1 MTFIPAWRRGEGSVF
16 APLNAGLRP
25 IRIRFAASA
34 AYPVQLLGQP
44 FWAAGDLCM
53 TTREWSY
60 GDKVIH
66 AGKPEWGVGQV
77 TGASGAVHEGK
88 PCQRVVVRFERA
100 GVKTLSTAFAELRPA
115 SEAPSLAAA
124 QELEAVARGEA
135 QTTSN
140 GSPAGASRPGF
151 APEGAGWLNQ
161 AEAPSPIEVMS
172 RLPAAT
178 NDPFTP
184 LSARLK
190 AMIDLYRFTD
200 SGSSLLDWAAAQ
212 SGLKD
217 PLSHFSRHEL
227 EQLFKRFTFVR
238 DDHLKK
244 IVLEMKKHDPATM
257 QQMLKAAPPPV
268 QQALKRLDV
277 GR

>member
-1 MTFIPAWRRGEGSVF
+1 
-16 APLNAGLRP
+16 
-25 IRIRFAASA
+25 
-34 AYPVQLLGQP
+34 
-44 FWAAGDLCM
+44 M
-53 TTREWSY
+53 TTKEWSY

-66 AGKPEWGVGQV
+66 AGKPEWGIGQV
-77 TGASGAVHEGK
+77 TGASGATHEGK

-115 SEAPSLAAA
+115 AEAPSLAVAEEVKTVVRGETGSNGTA
-124 QELEAVARGEA
+124 SGGKNGGVPAPARGTA
-135 QTTSN
+135 MAGD
-140 GSPAGASRPGF
+140 GSG
-151 APEGAGWLNQ
+151 GWLDQ

-172 RLPAAT
+172 KLPGAT

-190 AMIDLYRFTD
+190 ATIDLFRFTD
-200 SGSSLLDWAAAQ
+200 SGGSLLDWAAAQ

-227 EQLFKRFTFVR
+227 EQLFKRFSFVR

-244 IVLEMKKHDPATM
+244 LVLDMKKHDPATM
-257 QQMLKAAPPPV
+257 QQMLRAAPPTV

>member
-1 MTFIPAWRRGEGSVF
+1 
-16 APLNAGLRP
+16 
-25 IRIRFAASA
+25 
-34 AYPVQLLGQP
+34 
-44 FWAAGDLCM
+44 M

-66 AGKPEWGVGQV
+66 AGKPEWGIGQV
-77 TGASGAVHEGK
+77 TGASGTVHEGK

-115 SEAPSLAAA
+115 TEGPALALVEEEPVLQTGAAA
-124 QELEAVARGEA
+124 ERSVGLTAKENG
-135 QTTSN
+135 TSAL
-140 GSPAGASRPGF
+140 PAGGPG
-151 APEGAGWLNQ
+151 GWLEK
-161 AEAPSPIEVMS
+161 AEAPSPVEVMC
-172 RLPAAT
+172 RLPAVA

-190 AMIDLYRFTD
+190 ATIDLYRFTD
-200 SGSSLLDWAAAQ
+200 SGGSLLDWAAAQ

-217 PLSHFSRHEL
+217 PLSRFSRHEL

-244 IVLEMKKHDPATM
+244 VVLEMKKHDALTM
-257 QQMLKAAPPPV
+257 QQMLKAAPAPV